1 MSTSY
6 GSTLFALLSLNSQY
20 DTVWMKLFVK
30 FADVRLEFSI
40 LDSLDD
46 FFLLSLQM
54 SIFMCA
60 FLALVEFTF
69 SR

>member
-1 MSTSY
+1 MAHY
-6 GSTLFALLSLNSQY
+6 TLFALLSLNSQY

-54 SIFMCA
+54 SIFVL
-60 FLALVEFTF
+60 FWHL
-69 SR
+69 